1 MSASGEGEEELTVNN
16 GGTNNNELATY
27 SLDVVSRSDSEARQ
41 DCVISV
47 LSIVLLSLAR
57 DTEVTA
63 LSLITIIPITIIV
76 NGIAVSV
83 ILHILRSPANPKM

>member
-57 DTEVTA
+57 DTDSGDCT
-63 LSLITIIPITIIV
+63 
-76 NGIAVSV
+76 
-83 ILHILRSPANPKM
+83 

>member
-41 DCVISV
+41 DCDIRTV
-47 LSIVLLSLAR
+47 
-57 DTEVTA
+57 DC
-63 LSLITIIPITIIV
+63 
-76 NGIAVSV
+76 IA
-83 ILHILRSPANPKM
+83 